1 MAKLITNHDPYHIH
15 KILGVSVLL
24 HYLYRF
30 ALLFQ
35 YGTAFPTE
43 VETRQTAVMGVL
55 LHGLLSW
62 SSLLLPL
69 PTKRNFTKPMIWP
82 EFRLHSILFATRHIV
97 TTIVTLL
104 DVWPT
109 SILPHCLARGAVL
122 CGTVKAA
129 SMITDKWGNRE
140 QRTTNAMPYPS
151 TVDEELE
158 RPLIKKQYMLSQFA
172 ATASCL
178 LPDATL
184 NFAPLLAIQMAPL
197 MMTLVRKGK
206 VQSFDYHRVYAISL
220 YLGYIMVFSRLLYP
234 AESILTKSVG
244 LKSIFMI
251 AFPSSKLRKLMPA
264 MYVWAI
270 NVLLS
275 TIVYPLILQK
285 AIDSVVYTDD
295 AAKLIFWFVA
305 IGCTIRQIVTY
316 APLFGYTIRFANVHP
331 PTRSNSHSGATTK
344 KVD

>member
-35 YGTAFPTE
+35 YGTAFPAFE
-43 VETRQTAVMGVL
+43 SPQRAAAGVF
-55 LHGLLSW
+55 LHAMLSW

-69 PTKRNFTKPMIWP
+69 PIKRNFTKPMIWP
-82 EFRLHSILFATRHIV
+82 EFRLHSIAFASRHIV

-104 DVWPT
+104 DWWPNEEA
-109 SILPHCLARGAVL
+109 SILAHALARGLVL

-129 SMITDKWGNRE
+129 SFITDKWGNRE
-140 QRTTNAMPYPS
+140 QRTTNSMPYPS
-151 TVDEELE
+151 TVDPETE
-158 RPLIKKQYMLSQFA
+158 RPVIKKQYMLSQFA

-206 VQSFDYHRVYAISL
+206 VTSFDYHRVYAISL
-220 YLGYIMVFSRLLYP
+220 YLGYVMVFFRLLYP
-234 AESILTKSVG
+234 ADSILTKSVG
-244 LKSIFMI
+244 LKTIFI
-251 AFPSSKLRKLMPA
+251 ISFPSSKLRRLMPA
-264 MYVWAI
+264 IYVWAI
-270 NVLLS
+270 NTLLS
-275 TIVYPLILQK
+275 TIIYPLVLQN
-285 AIDSVVYTDD
+285 AIDSMMYNDH
-295 AAKLIFWFVA
+295 AARLLFWFVA
-305 IGCTIRQIVTY
+305 VGCTWRQVFTY
-316 APLFGYTIRFANVHP
+316 APLFGYSIRF
-331 PTRSNSHSGATTK
+331 RRMGSSSNKPNGATKT
-344 KVD
+344 VD